1 MKREPDDQQNLKEW
15 QVSDHQQFMFLYAQL
30 AGLVYFYLSQE
41 IYIKP
46 GPQSDKSS

>member
-1 MKREPDDQQNLKEW
+1 MKREPDDQQNLKKW
-15 QVSDHQQFMFLYAQL
+15 KVSDHQQFMFLYAQL
-30 AGLVYFYLSQE
+30 AGLVYSYLSQE